1 MPLAPV
7 GPAKSIKSVAVNLHK
22 QQQGMKRLRFPCLFF
37 VLVFVVFS
45 GSSPLWAAGNGS
57 APAEK
62 TMDKGKAVENDAAPE
77 PTPVFVE
84 IYRHVN
90 AIPKRLIDLKDTLEN
105 TVDADA
111 VSRELPLFEKE
122 VDDLAWQ
129 ITLEKSNPSLTYA
142 RLADLVAQV
151 DGLKKKLENLLDPVT
166 ESLNT
171 LALQD
176 KFWQQE
182 KEQLDNYLEL
192 ARKDSSLKLIFADK
206 KKLLK
211 TVDKARK
218 QVNTRLHTVIDL
230 AREMNALLVH
240 LYAEKADLQRLIQE
254 VRDVHI
260 QQTSPSVLSTQFYR
274 LIDLTLLQDSSW
286 HKVPKVFNKQL
297 SFFKDN
303 AWAVLFVLVCFSLL
317 TVGVACTGRLVKK
330 NARWFS
336 FAKRPF
342 ATVLFL
348 GLSLFLLAEALGS
361 NHFLAV
367 EVEDLLYILTIAVVI
382 RLAGN
387 IVDRW
392 MYRHLLAPTAS
403 VLILSLLLQMFHMP
417 GVLVHLYIFLVS
429 LFTLFLSLNSLIR
442 NRHRISS
449 LNLFFL
455 SIIGLICL
463 VIAAA
468 EIAGYSALALYLFR
482 SFLYSVIAALVFWML
497 FQIMEGLL
505 ELLFS
510 RIPITLLQ
518 KNSSVLVK
526 HCVPPFTIAFSLIF
540 LLISLVIWQ
549 AYPTIEEA
557 RKSLLSSGFFI
568 GSFKVTPGYLLLVS
582 MVIYGS
588 LLLSKALQALLL
600 QEVLPRSGAEI
611 GVQLSIT
618 RLVHYAVLVI
628 GFLILLRVLG
638 LELNKLAL
646 LGGALGVGIGFGLQ
660 AIVNNFASGLILLFE
675 RPLKVG
681 DMIQVGTDTGEVKK
695 LGLRAT
701 VVRTFDNADIVIPN
715 SDLITGQ
722 VTNWTLADR
731 HVRVK
736 VPVGVAYGSDI
747 AKVQEILL
755 SCAEENPIVLNHPQP
770 RALFLAFGA
779 SSLDFELRVW
789 ITDFID
795 RRQVLSELNQDI
807 EAEFSSA
814 GIEIPFP
821 QADLHLRSV
830 GADVA
835 EKLGAQHAES

>member
-1 MPLAPV
+1 MVPV
-7 GPAKSIKSVAVNLHK
+7 KSIKSAAANLRNHP
-22 QQQGMKRLRFPCLFF
+22 QVMMKIRFPCLFF
-37 VLVFVVFS
+37 VLFWIVFS
-45 GSSPLWAAGNGS
+45 GSPPLWAAGKES
-57 APAEK
+57 VPAEK
-62 TMDKGKAVENDAAPE
+62 PADVGKVVENAATQE

-90 AIPKRLIDLKDTLEN
+90 AIPKRLIDLNDTLEN
-105 TVDADA
+105 TVDTDA

-122 VDDLAWQ
+122 VDELAWQ
-129 ITLEKSNPSLTYA
+129 ITLEKSNPSLTYT
-142 RLADLVAQV
+142 RLAALVAQV
-151 DGLKKKLENLLDPVT
+151 DGLKKELENLLDPVT
-166 ESLNT
+166 DSLNT

-206 KKLLK
+206 QKLLK
-211 TVDKARK
+211 NVDKARK

-230 AREMNALLVH
+230 AREMNALLVQ

-254 VRDVHI
+254 VRGVHI
-260 QQTSPSVLSTQFYR
+260 QQTSPSVLSRQFYR

-303 AWAVLFVLVCFSLL
+303 AWAVLFVLVCFTLL
-317 TVGVACTGRLVKK
+317 TVGIVCTGRLVKK

-336 FAKRPF
+336 FTRRPI

-348 GLSLFLLAEALGS
+348 GMALFLLFGVLRS
-361 NHFLAV
+361 THFLAV
-367 EVEDLLYILTIAVVI
+367 EVEDLLYIITIVAVI

-392 MYRHLLAPTAS
+392 LYRHLLLPIAA

-429 LFTLFLSLNSLIR
+429 LFQLFLSVNNILR

-449 LNLFFL
+449 VNLFFL
-455 SIIGLICL
+455 SILGLICL
-463 VIAAA
+463 VIGVA
-468 EIAGYSALALYLFR
+468 EIAGYSSLALYLFR

-510 RIPITLLQ
+510 RIPIALLQ

-526 HCVPPFTIAFSLIF
+526 HCVPPFAIVFSLIF
-540 LLISLVIWQ
+540 FLISLVIWQ

-557 RKSLLSSGFFI
+557 RRSLLSSGFLV
-568 GSFKVTPGYLLLVS
+568 GSFKVTPGYLLLVF

-588 LLLSKALQALLL
+588 LLLSKALRALLM

-618 RLVHYAVLVI
+618 RLVHYAVLVV
-628 GFLILLRVLG
+628 GFLVLLRVLG

-675 RPLKVG
+675 RPIKVG
-681 DMIQVGTDTGEVKK
+681 DMIQVGTEMGEVKK

-715 SDLITGQ
+715 SDLITAQ

-731 HVRVK
+731 HIRVK
-736 VPVGVAYGSDI
+736 VPVGVAYGSDV
-747 AKVQEILL
+747 AGVQEILL
-755 SCAEENPIVLNHPQP
+755 TCAEENPIVLNHPKP

-789 ITDFID
+789 ISDFSD

-807 EAEFSSA
+807 ESEFSSA

-830 GADVA
+830 DADVV
-835 EKLGAQHAES
+835 EKMGPLPTKS